1 MYEVFL
7 SHQDIAPLQ
16 EIRSSVEDD
25 SKFAD
30 LLVTCD
36 TRSTK
41 IKHKEF
47 PYIYSG
53 VLLAKKGR
61 VDESIEMLGR
71 GFSSNPFA
79 HQLAKYLRERRTL
92 TPLVKPF
99 SSSKTYDTWGKTKF
113 YSAHRELT
121 TRHTVTFAE
130 QHLPANTCPTILDIG
145 PGNGVLIT
153 DIVNSLAR
161 TIGLRGATLILL
173 DQSAGMIDSAVVY
186 CRKNAIIPVHIV
198 TIEGK
203 IQSLDNEQAAALRAA
218 RPIWFVNASASL
230 HHMPENVKGKT
241 LEMLSELSRFCLLTE
256 FEANNDI
263 PKEDTPEFVFSVVQH
278 YGYYLEDVLYCGAD
292 PEEIKACIQEF
303 LLAEALTMLANDRDH
318 RVDYHTTAERWSQVA
333 ESSGY
338 RQIFYTPSVE
348 IKGEKLVTFTIGF
361 ESIK

>member
-7 SHQDIAPLQ
+7 PHQDIAALQ
-16 EIRSSVEDD
+16 EIRIGVESDAQIPDLRDRCDASSE
-25 SKFAD
+25 
-30 LLVTCD
+30 
-36 TRSTK
+36 K
-41 IKHKEF
+41 IKHKKF
-47 PYIYSG
+47 PYVYSG

-61 VDESIEMLGR
+61 FDESIEMLGR

-79 HQLAKYLRERRTL
+79 HQLANYLRERRTL
-92 TPLVKPF
+92 IPLVKPF

-121 TRHTVTFAE
+121 TRHTVTFAKH
-130 QHLPANTCPTILDIG
+130 HLSANTCPTILDIG

-153 DIVNSLAR
+153 DIINSLAR
-161 TIGLRGATLILL
+161 TMGLREATLILL

-186 CRKNAIIPVHIV
+186 CRENAIIPVHLV
-198 TIEGK
+198 TIEEK
-203 IQSLDNEQAAALRAA
+203 IQSLDNKQVATLRAA
-218 RPIWFVNASASL
+218 CPIWFVNASASL
-230 HHMPENVKGKT
+230 HHMPEDVKGKT
-241 LEMLSELSRFCLLTE
+241 LRMLSELSQFCLLTE
-256 FEANNDI
+256 FEANNDV
-263 PKEDTPEFVFSVVQH
+263 PEEDTPEFVFSVVQH
-278 YGYYLEDVLYCGAD
+278 YGYYLEDVLNCGAD